1 MSGPQ
6 PRPGILKSPAY
17 VGGASKAQK
26 AVRTIKLS
34 SNECA
39 LGASPKGMAA
49 YATVTENLH
58 RYPDG
63 GAVEL
68 RAALAAKYGIEA
80 GRIVCGDGSDEIL
93 YLLTRAYVGEGEEV
107 LFSQH
112 GFVVYRLASL
122 GAGATPMTA
131 AEVEHR
137 TDVDAMLA
145 AVTDKTRIVY
155 LTNPNATG
163 TYIPAS
169 EVQRL
174 HEGLRDDILMV
185 IDAAYAEYVTAAD
198 YNAGLELA
206 RGADNVV
213 VTRTFSK
220 AYGLAGVRLGWC
232 YGSDAVVD
240 VLNRLR
246 GPFNVTLPA
255 QVAGIAAL
263 GDDEFLADVVAHNE
277 TWRAWLVDAL
287 QGLGYNNIVPSVT
300 NFILLGFA
308 DAAQADAAIAFMAD
322 RGVLVR
328 DLRAYGL
335 GEYVRITV
343 GLEDEC
349 RAVVETLTEFRAGL
363 ATVSRGE

>member
-17 VGGASKAQK
+17 VGGASKAPT
-26 AVRTIKLS
+26 AARTIKLS

-68 RAALAAKYGIEA
+68 RAALAAKHGIEA
-80 GRIVCGDGSDEIL
+80 ERIVCGDGSDEIL

-107 LFSQH
+107 LFSAH

-131 AEVEHR
+131 AEVECR

-174 HEGLRDDILMV
+174 YEGLRGDILMV

-198 YNAGLELA
+198 YNTGLELA

-232 YGSDAVVD
+232 YGPDTVVD

-287 QGLGYNNIVPSVT
+287 QGLGCNNIVPSVT

-308 DAAQADAAIAFMAD
+308 DAAEADAAMAFMAE
-322 RGVLVR
+322 RGILVR

-335 GEYVRITV
+335 GEYVRITI

-349 RAVVETLTEFRAGL
+349 RAVVETLTEFRQNSPTAQS
-363 ATVSRGE
+363 AE